1 VASSK
6 TRQRKLARAKLH
18 RQLARQAD
26 QQRRSRRVRAGLAV
40 FLTVALVGV
49 GSAWLLGAFDK
60 EPTTTPETQ
69 CLWTKQDPASNADL
83 KDVGTPAENGLPTTG
98 RGDMTLTLNT
108 GTVKIDLDRPG
119 STCASA
125 SLAYL
130 AAQNYYANTPCFSV
144 THTPTDGYA
153 LLCGD
158 HTGKG
163 TGGAAYTFYQEVTAE
178 QITPPSP
185 TASPAPSATPQP
197 SQLSLFKKG
206 TVAMNPGSS
215 GSQFMIFYQDSQV
228 DTATHPYT
236 VVGQVTSG
244 LPTIEAIAKAGTVK
258 NEVGVDVKPKSPVT
272 IQSVAV
278 VDGVTPSSSATPSGT
293 PAAASP
299 SASAS

>member
-18 RQLARQAD
+18 RQLTRQAE

-40 FLTVALVGV
+40 FLTVALVGL

-60 EPTTTPETQ
+60 KPTTTPQTQ
-69 CLWTKQDPASNADL
+69 CLWTKQDPASNPDV
-83 KDVGTPAENGLPTTG
+83 KDVGTPAESGLPNSG
-98 RGDMTLTLNT
+98 RGQMTLALNT
-108 GTVKIDLDRPG
+108 GEVRIMLDRAG

-144 THTPTDGYA
+144 THTPADGYA

-163 TGGAAYTFYQEVTAE
+163 TGGAAYTFSQEVAAE
-178 QITPPSP
+178 QITP
-185 TASPAPSATPQP
+185 TASPSPAASAAPA
-197 SQLSLFKKG
+197 QLSLFKKG
-206 TVAMNPGSS
+206 MVALNPGAS
-215 GSQFMIFYQDSQV
+215 GSQFIIFYQDSQI
-228 DTATHPYT
+228 DTASHPYT
-236 VVGQVTSG
+236 VVGEVTSG
-244 LPTIEAIAKAGTVK
+244 LPTIEAIAKAGTVR
-258 NEVGVDVKPKSPVT
+258 NDAGADVKPKNAVT
-272 IQSVAV
+272 VQSVSV
-278 VDGVTPSSSATPSGT
+278 VDAPPPSTSPSSSSSP
-293 PAAASP
+293 AASP